1 MKFDKNFFVYL
12 WITIFI
18 IFLLYFLVVPQTG
31 RYKQLNTDIKGFI
44 LYLDTSTGN
53 VYQYY
58 QGEVSSYPK
67 P

>member
-31 RYKQLNTDIKGFI
+31 RYKQLESPHKSAVW
-44 LYLDTSTGN
+44 YLDTATGN
-53 VYQYY
+53 IYIVYN
-58 QGEVSSYPK
+58 GEISVRYRP
-67 P
+67 